1 MSMKNIRAVEDL
13 ELIFCLRIFAKIVPQ
28 AIPHL
33 FRALCSYTNLT
44 YLKLTHLT
52 MAFQPTIG
60 GLPIIPSLQSLHL
73 GQVVFLQPLTVLT
86 FILDP
91 RTKVH
96 LITIVNY

>member
-1 MSMKNIRAVEDL
+1 M
-13 ELIFCLRIFAKIVPQ
+13 ELILCLRIFAKIVPQ
-28 AIPHL
+28 AVPHL

-52 MAFQPTIG
+52 MAFQPLN
-60 GLPIIPSLQSLHL
+60 GLPIIPSLQILHL
-73 GQVVFLQPLTVLT
+73 GQVVFLQPLTVLD

-96 LITIVNY
+96 LITVVDD